1 MIVRVKKQLVS
12 KVIMIDKHK
21 VLLLKRASKSVTDR
35 SPWVWDLPGGHID
48 EGENPVAAGRREV
61 VEETDLIVGRLNFL
75 GTDSNIG
82 KKTYFYST
90 EQWDGNIKLSHE
102 HEDYRWVV
110 AEDVSKYQYAVGS
123 MYYKMIMK
131 ALKTR

>member
-1 MIVRVKKQLVS
+1 MVS
-12 KVIMIDKHK
+12 KVIIIDKRK
-21 VLLLKRASKSVTDR
+21 ALLLKRSSKSVTDR
-35 SPWVWDLPGGHID
+35 SPWTWDLPGGHID
-48 EGENPVAAGRREV
+48 EGESPVVAGRREV
-61 VEETDLIVGRLNFL
+61 VEETELTVSRLKFL

-82 KKTYFYST
+82 KKTYFFRA

-110 AEDVSKYQYAVGS
+110 IEDMSKYEHAVGT

-131 ALKTR
+131 AVKTR